1 MDAINEYLRLLEA
14 RQTLGQKSVAVGG
27 FSQLSSEEQ
36 AHLVRLQQT
45 ADEVLRSRIQ
55 TDPEASLSLLMTLL
69 DRRDTLGEHR
79 RLVDYVP
86 AHGLPRV
93 FESCLPALALDH
105 KEAEA
110 AGLYLHYLTLNKL
123 QDQAPELF
131 YEHLPVLL
139 SEKDWLRLD
148 AWRGVG
154 LRMSGELRREFECPS
169 ADRAWTQGCL
179 ERSGAVENYDFLAQ
193 ALGVHRLDEA
203 GMEMQDGHWRALY
216 PDVCYHILPSS
227 SDLQTH
233 NVTAPAHM
241 HLDDLSW
248 RIDGEGMQ
256 AEYWGAEGPKCP
268 HCDYNLQ
275 HLLTLRNPVP
285 GVALQTPITFVVCTY
300 CMIGDRPTIFVH
312 DEHGLPERPEYHGF
326 GFDETRGYDF
336 SDLDRETYKFPH
348 QGLPVQLKATPPRWL
363 FQNNFNDSQ
372 NLNRVGGLPSWLQGP
387 EWETCPKCQQTM
399 LFVFQLRDGLAYTN
413 GIIYGFWCASCRVS
427 AILNTYT

>member
-1 MDAINEYLRLLEA
+1 MDAVNEYLRLLEA
-14 RQTLGQKSVAVGG
+14 RTTLGQKSVVVGG

-36 AHLVRLQQT
+36 AQLVRLRQT
-45 ADEVLRSRIQ
+45 ADEALRSRIQ
-55 TDPEASLSLLMTLL
+55 PDPEASLSLLMTLL

-110 AGLYLHYLTLNKL
+110 AGLHLHHLTLNKL

-131 YEHLPVLL
+131 HDHLPALFR
-139 SEKDWLRLD
+139 EKDWSRFD

-154 LRMSGELRREFECPS
+154 LRMSGELRREFERPS
-169 ADRAWTQGCL
+169 VDRAWAQGCL

-203 GMEMQDGHWRALY
+203 GMELKDGQWRALY
-216 PDVCYHILPSS
+216 PDVCYHIQPSAP
-227 SDLQTH
+227 DLTAH
-233 NVTAPAHM
+233 NMTAPTHM

-248 RIDGEGMQ
+248 RIAGKGLP
-256 AEYWGAEGPKCP
+256 AEYWGHQGPPCP
-268 HCDYNLQ
+268 HCGTDLQ
-275 HLLTLRNPVP
+275 HLLTIPKPVP
-285 GVALQTPITFVVCTY
+285 GIMLDTPLTFVVCPY

-312 DEHGLPERPEYHGF
+312 DEHGLPERPEYHGL

-336 SDLDRETYKFPH
+336 SDLDQDAYKFPT
-348 QGLPVQLKATPPRWL
+348 QGFSAQLVATPPRWL
-363 FQNNFNDSQ
+363 FQNDFSDSQ
-372 NLNRVGGLPSWLQGP
+372 NMNRLGGPPSWLQGP
-387 EWETCPKCQQTM
+387 EWETCPKCQQSM
-399 LFVFQLRDGLAYTN
+399 LFLFQLRDGLAYTN